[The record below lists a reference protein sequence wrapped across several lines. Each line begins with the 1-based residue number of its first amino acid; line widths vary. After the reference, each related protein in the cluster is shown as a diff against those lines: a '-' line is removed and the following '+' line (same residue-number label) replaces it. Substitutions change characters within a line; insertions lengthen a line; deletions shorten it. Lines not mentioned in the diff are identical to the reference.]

1 MPFYALNLGINKVDC
16 QNTGS
21 ESAPYR
27 EVVMPGTIDNP
38 ALTVNISIINHYTL
52 ASFSLTRCVSLF
64 ELAGYR
70 TRILPQPKNRKNPPD
85 VVIIRHCKAY
95 SMLSRIRAIRRS
107 LGWKP
112 VLISWRT
119 EPYNSDAACLDY
131 LLPYNILLLTSRASL
146 FLNRLGE
153 NTTHTGTT
161 GNFLVTNPVA
171 ANKHLRHNFRNVQKT
186 KFCNFIYSNPTNKRE
201 DFCRKLMEY
210 KHVDCPGAR
219 LNNMSHIPA
228 YNGKDGV
235 EAKLSFIAACK
246 FTIAFENASKPHY
259 ISEKI
264 FDALIAGSLPIYW
277 GCPEITQYVNP
288 DCFINCHDFDSFDD
302 VIREVIKID
311 NDPALYQKYVN
322 APPVLPDSRF
332 HQSERDILN
341 MLHEIVAEVESR
353 RKNYKENTPLSFLRF
368 CKLSLKLYITRWKL
382 ACLTAERFLGLLI
395 AAIKRRLLLS

>member
-1 MPFYALNLGINKVDC
+1 MQKGFRGML
-16 QNTGS
+16 
-21 ESAPYR
+21 R
-27 EVVMPGTIDNP
+27 TIDKP
-38 ALTVNISIINHYTL
+38 ALTVSISGANGKNKPLVCLEHIVTL
-52 ASFSLTRCVSLF
+52 L
-64 ELAGYR
+64 ELAGYG
-70 TRILPQPKNRKNPPD
+70 TRILPLSKNRKSPPD
-85 VVIIRHCKAY
+85 VVIIDHCEALPLY
-95 SMLSRIRAIRRS
+95 SLIQAIRRS
-107 LGWKP
+107 LGWGP
-112 VLISWRT
+112 TLVSWHS
-119 EPYNSDAACLDY
+119 EPHDFDAACLDY
-131 LLPYNILLLTSRASL
+131 LLPCNFLLLTSRIPL

-153 NTTHTGTT
+153 NTTHTRTA

-368 CKLSLKLYITRWKL
+368 CKLSLIFYSARWTRLKL
-382 ACLTAERFLGLLI
+382 AYQSTGSSLGLLI